1 MDFNISNDDNEDS
14 FGDTLVTKPSHDD
27 NNTDEVIK
35 NESNDELPQHNVL
48 KIEKMFKNLE
58 DFWPF
63 WRFWEINICC

>member
-35 NESNDELPQHNVL
+35 NESNDELPQIEENYVL
-48 KIEKMFKNLE
+48 NNKLNLTYQLRMIFK
-58 DFWPF
+58 
-63 WRFWEINICC
+63 